1 MRLIKYCSNIYMKKK
16 RTISKNRSSYKKKI
30 KRSKSKRKKRTK
42 TKSRT
47 KTIETTELMKW
58 IQGKTKKKTRKK
70 TRKKSKKKSKTYR
83 KRVKRGGAAPTP
95 ANSPRRRDEEEEEAL
110 GEEELRQPEVIDEGL
125 GSIEEGQ
132 EGQQGQQAQEE
143 VEGEEEYEDEGGE
156 PLPYYIPPVEEP
168 VEVRQ
173 PEVAA
178 EGLELVEEEQ
188 QAQQPGVPPPPSYP
202 PPPPPVEGDQPV
214 EVEEPVEV
222 RDPFRPGD
230 AVTREPYVGSQTA
243 AARAIAEA
251 EAQAQADEGEEDEQ
265 EDDQPPPVPPRP
277 EEDVSQVEPITQRTP
292 EEEEEEEE
300 DGEEKSLWAKLKTF
314 VKGTEYEQFIQE
326 MGQELKELFTE
337 YLNGYFEDLENGED
351 VDFLRAKYETFIDA
365 YYKKAIAKDRALI
378 EKLKGEE
385 EGEE

>member
-1 MRLIKYCSNIYMKKK
+1 MKKK
-16 RTISKNRSSYKKKI
+16 RTISKNRSSSYKKKI

-95 ANSPRRRDEEEEEAL
+95 ANSPRRPDEEEEEAEAL
-110 GEEELRQPEVIDEGL
+110 GEELRQPEVVGQGL

-143 VEGEEEYEDEGGE
+143 VEEEYEDEGGE

-178 EGLELVEEEQ
+178 EGLELVE
-188 QAQQPGVPPPPSYP
+188 QQPGVPPPSDP

-214 EVEEPVEV
+214 EV
-222 RDPFRPGD
+222 RDPFRPGA

-243 AARAIAEA
+243 AARAIAQAEA
-251 EAQAQADEGEEDEQ
+251 EAEAGEEE

-300 DGEEKSLWAKLKTF
+300 EDGGGEEEKSLWAKLKTF

-351 VDFLRAKYETFIDA
+351 VDFLRAKYESFIDA